1 MTRPERPD
9 QLRDTGCGAATIHAR
24 RRQRPSSP
32 GGDRRRRRL
41 STLRCNWM
49 FGVNI
54 SVPRTQL
61 GHMRAQPLRESF
73 ARNFTGGES
82 EHEAL
87 LIVNR
92 GAKLHAV
99 HDEEHFHGSMGQV
112 TKAWPTATLWED
124 APVKRKDLAKSQIPH
139 VAKRR

>member
-1 MTRPERPD
+1 
-9 QLRDTGCGAATIHAR
+9 
-24 RRQRPSSP
+24 
-32 GGDRRRRRL
+32 
-41 STLRCNWM
+41 M

-61 GHMRAQPLRESF
+61 GTMRAQPLRESF

-99 HDEEHFHGSMGQV
+99 HDEEHFRGSMRYAFVAVDESVIADEGIAECGSLIHQ
-112 TKAWPTATLWED
+112 AREASSPPTDTFG
-124 APVKRKDLAKSQIPH
+124 
-139 VAKRR
+139 